1 MKPSTHLDDEQVQR
15 LLHNE
20 LTSRGG
26 ALVRDHLAGCAE
38 CRALV
43 DDAEKEDDEVMARLG
58 HADHHRPRVEI
69 ATVIAR
75 AAAQPGSTWS
85 RWAAAGLFAVGLAG
99 AAYAIPASPV
109 RDWLRALVRSAPPT
123 QAPIP
128 PPPAVAPVAGG
139 VAVVPGRSFEV
150 LFLGAQ
156 ATGEIRVT
164 MTDGADLV
172 VQARTPGPSFTSNPD
187 RLVVDNRH
195 STADFDIAV
204 PRTAPRVEIRI
215 GGRRVFAKHGAEITT
230 AAPDSAPFRIPLT
243 APTP

>member
-15 LLHNE
+15 LLHHE
-20 LTSRGG
+20 LSSRGG
-26 ALVRDHLAGCAE
+26 ALVRDHLAGCPA

-43 DDAEKEDDEVMARLG
+43 DDAEKEDDEVMARLK
-58 HADHHRPRVEI
+58 HADHARPRIEI
-69 ATVIAR
+69 AIVMAR
-75 AAAQPGSTWS
+75 AAAQPGSTWA

-99 AAYAIPASPV
+99 AAYAIPGSPG

-123 QAPIP
+123 QAPVAP
-128 PPPAVAPVAGG
+128 PAAVAPVTGG
-139 VAVVPGRSFEV
+139 VAVVPGPAFEV
-150 LFLGAQ
+150 VFLGAQ

-164 MTDGADLV
+164 LTDGADLV

-215 GGRRVFAKHGAEITT
+215 GGRRVFVKRGTEITT
-230 AAPDSAPFRIPLT
+230 AAQDSAPFRIPLT
-243 APTP
+243 GETP